1 MGLGAAVAGGGDADV
16 FPGQRHVLPGNQLRA
31 VDVQVAARAQGDVA
45 VNGADGAAAM
55 RGVLRGVSDLQALLA
70 VAETNAAR
78 AGEARFFLL
87 SLMALL
93 VVLFRRGQGQVV
105 ACRQVDIVIAND
117 ITALNK
123 QIIVCLQY
131 HGVAAEQGT
140 LCGLTVDHIVGGHG
154 LFRQR
159 AAAAGGFMVRL
170 KLAAFSGGRDGNI
183 TARTHAELVTRL
195 DVGCLRVHVAS
206 GYHRN
211 VASPGDLA
219 SHLLRDGLLQPVVFI
234 PRQVI
239 AGRGGN
245 GRQVQ
250 IPPGVKHRLAVAA
263 AVHHL
268 RPGQA
273 EIAPGV

>member
-123 QIIVCLQY
+123 QIIVCL
-131 HGVAAEQGT
+131 
-140 LCGLTVDHIVGGHG
+140 
-154 LFRQR
+154 
-159 AAAAGGFMVRL
+159 
-170 KLAAFSGGRDGNI
+170 
-183 TARTHAELVTRL
+183 
-195 DVGCLRVHVAS
+195 
-206 GYHRN
+206 
-211 VASPGDLA
+211 
-219 SHLLRDGLLQPVVFI
+219 
-234 PRQVI
+234 
-239 AGRGGN
+239 
-245 GRQVQ
+245 
-250 IPPGVKHRLAVAA
+250 
-263 AVHHL
+263 
-268 RPGQA
+268 
-273 EIAPGV
+273 